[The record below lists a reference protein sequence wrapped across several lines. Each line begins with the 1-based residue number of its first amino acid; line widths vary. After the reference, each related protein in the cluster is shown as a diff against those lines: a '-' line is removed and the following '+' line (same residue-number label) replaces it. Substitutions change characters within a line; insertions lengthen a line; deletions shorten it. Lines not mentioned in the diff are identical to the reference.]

1 VQSAWLISRF
11 EFFILDRTGDTA
23 GLLRLQ
29 CAPGRCDAPGAVE
42 QEIPMTDPKEHLTH
56 WLRDAYAMESQAVS
70 LLETHI
76 SRLKTYPDARAKVQE
91 HLQQTHRQRQD
102 VEDCL
107 AKLGADPSTLKDIT
121 QKTIANVQGLF
132 HAMSED
138 EVLKH
143 ALGSYSFE
151 QFEAGSYRML
161 AAAAREAG
169 EPGIA
174 ETCER
179 IQAEEEAMGDWIWQ
193 QMPTLTQEYLSRSEV
208 GATAK
213 R

>member
-1 VQSAWLISRF
+1 
-11 EFFILDRTGDTA
+11 
-23 GLLRLQ
+23 
-29 CAPGRCDAPGAVE
+29 
-42 QEIPMTDPKEHLTH
+42 MTDPKEHLTH

-70 LLETHI
+70 LLETQI
-76 SRLKTYPDARAKVQE
+76 SRLETYPDARAKVQE

-107 AKLGADPSTLKDIT
+107 AKLGADPSDLKVLA
-121 QKTIANVQGLF
+121 QKTIATVQGLF
-132 HAMSED
+132 HSMSED

-193 QMPTLTQEYLSRSEV
+193 QMPTLTREYISRSEA

>member
-1 VQSAWLISRF
+1 
-11 EFFILDRTGDTA
+11 
-23 GLLRLQ
+23 
-29 CAPGRCDAPGAVE
+29 
-42 QEIPMTDPKEHLTH
+42 MTDAREHLTH
-56 WLRDAYAMESQAVS
+56 WLRDAYAMESQAIS
-70 LLETHI
+70 LLETQAN
-76 SRLKTYPDARAKVQE
+76 RLETYPEARAKVQA
-91 HLQQTHRQRQD
+91 HLDETHRQREA
-102 VEDCL
+102 VEGCL
-107 AKLGADPSTLKDIT
+107 NKLGSDPSTLKDIT
-121 QKTIANVQGLF
+121 QKTIANVQGMF

-151 QFEAGSYRML
+151 QFEAASYRML

-179 IQAEEEAMGDWIWQ
+179 IQAEEEAMGEWLWQ
-193 QMPTLTQEYLSRSEV
+193 QMPMLTQEYLGRSEAGV
-208 GATAK
+208 TAK

>member
-1 VQSAWLISRF
+1 
-11 EFFILDRTGDTA
+11 
-23 GLLRLQ
+23 
-29 CAPGRCDAPGAVE
+29 
-42 QEIPMTDPKEHLTH
+42 MTEPREHLIH

-70 LLETHI
+70 LLETQA
-76 SRLKTYPDARAKVQE
+76 SRLESYPEARAKVQE

-107 AKLGADPSTLKDIT
+107 ATLGVDPSDLKTLA
-121 QKTIANVQGLF
+121 QKMIANVQGLF
-132 HAMSED
+132 NAMTED

-143 ALGSYSFE
+143 ALGGYSFE

-169 EPGIA
+169 QPDIA
-174 ETCER
+174 ATCER

-193 QMPTLTQEYLSRSEV
+193 QMPILTKEYISRSEV
-208 GATAK
+208 GAAAK

>member
-1 VQSAWLISRF
+1 
-11 EFFILDRTGDTA
+11 
-23 GLLRLQ
+23 
-29 CAPGRCDAPGAVE
+29 
-42 QEIPMTDPKEHLTH
+42 MTDAREHLVH
-56 WLRDAYAMESQAVS
+56 WLRDAYAMEGQAIS
-70 LLETHI
+70 LLETQV
-76 SRLKTYPDARAKVQE
+76 SRLETYPDARAKIQA
-91 HLQQTHRQRQD
+91 HLQETHRQRD
-102 VEDCL
+102 AVEACL
-107 AKLGADPSTLKDIT
+107 NQLGSDPSTLKDLT
-121 QKTIANVQGLF
+121 QKTIANVQGMF

-143 ALGSYSFE
+143 ALGGYSFE
-151 QFEAGSYRML
+151 HFEAASYRML

-179 IQAEEEAMGDWIWQ
+179 IQREEEDMGDWIWE
-193 QMPTLTQEYLSRSEV
+193 QMPMLTQEYLGRSEV

>member
-1 VQSAWLISRF
+1 VLQHAEPTAILVPRFPLSCLRIAACEGSASVDFADI
-11 EFFILDRTGDTA
+11 EFFL
-23 GLLRLQ
+23 
-29 CAPGRCDAPGAVE
+29 GRSMA
-42 QEIPMTDPKEHLTH
+42 
-56 WLRDAYAMESQAVS
+56 
-70 LLETHI
+70 
-76 SRLKTYPDARAKVQE
+76 
-91 HLQQTHRQRQD
+91 
-102 VEDCL
+102 
-107 AKLGADPSTLKDIT
+107 

-132 HAMSED
+132 HSMSED

-208 GATAK
+208 GAMAK

>member
-1 VQSAWLISRF
+1 VTIAASRRIVADVQ
-11 EFFILDRTGDTA
+11 
-23 GLLRLQ
+23 
-29 CAPGRCDAPGAVE
+29 
-42 QEIPMTDPKEHLTH
+42 QEIPMTDPKEHLIH

-70 LLETHI
+70 LLETQAG
-76 SRLKTYPDARAKVQE
+76 RLETYPDARAKVQE
-91 HLQQTHRQRQD
+91 HLRQTQRQRQD

-107 AKLGADPSTLKDIT
+107 AKLGSDPSTLKDLA
-121 QKTIANVQGLF
+121 QKTIANVQGMF

-143 ALGSYSFE
+143 ALGGYSFE
-151 QFEAGSYRML
+151 HFEAASYRML

-174 ETCER
+174 ETSER
-179 IQAEEEAMGDWIWQ
+179 IQREEEDMGDWIWEH
-193 QMPTLTQEYLSRSEV
+193 MPMLTQEYLSRSEA